1 MNSVKRKQINKL
13 SLAKRITDIILTVL
27 LFCLMA
33 FQVTGGK
40 LHEWIGIGMTAAFI
54 FHHIL
59 NLSWYKSFLYGKY
72 PAYRICMVLVNTL
85 LLISIVL
92 TAFSGMNM
100 SYYAVPFMNGIAS
113 NFFASRMHLSMSYWS
128 FILMGIHIG
137 MHMRMLFA
145 NLLKEKAVRII
156 SYVLLAFLSAVG
168 FVIFLRAGI
177 MDYLLFKMPFAFLDY
192 DKAAWAVFSENALML
207 MPWIFMGALI
217 SLLSLRQSA
226 RNQE

>member
-1 MNSVKRKQINKL
+1 MKSEKRSKINKL
-13 SLAKRITDIILTVL
+13 TLAKRITDILLTVL

-33 FQVTGGK
+33 YQVTGGK

-59 NLSWYKSFLYGKY
+59 NTNWYKSFLYGKY
-72 PAYRICMVLVNTL
+72 PMFRICMVLINTL
-85 LLISIVL
+85 LLISIAL

-128 FILMGIHIG
+128 FVLMGIHIG
-137 MHMRMLFA
+137 MHVRMLFTGI
-145 NLLKEKAVRII
+145 LKEKAVRII
-156 SYVLLAFLSAVG
+156 SYVLLALLSVVG

-177 MDYLLFKMPFAFLDY
+177 IDYLLFKMPFAFFDY
-192 DKAAWAVFSENALML
+192 EKSALAVFLENALML
-207 MPWIFMGALI
+207 MPWVFAGALI